1 MKRNTIAINEV
12 TFENPGERTPET
24 VDRFV
29 MAVAYHRASPG
40 AVQALVLLT
49 ALACGSKKVVAM
61 SHASADLDELE
72 TLGLIKW
79 AARNKVV
86 LL

>member
-1 MKRNTIAINEV
+1 MQPTVAIVEAL
-12 TFENPGERTPET
+12 FEDPEEGATAT

-29 MAVAYHRASPG
+29 MAVAYHRASLG

-49 ALACGSKKVVAM
+49 ALACGSDKVVSM

-79 AARNKVV
+79 AARDKVI